1 VFSVWATMEDWV
13 CAHLHDRLRDTLA
26 KSQGKLEQIARD
38 NAGFHG
44 WPSDLAV
51 EYLTRQMQYGFK
63 DEQREGLGEFF
74 DLCVD
79 SRVIDQV
86 LPIRYYI
93 PGS

>member
-1 VFSVWATMEDWV
+1 
-13 CAHLHDRLRDTLA
+13 
-26 KSQGKLEQIARD
+26 
-38 NAGFHG
+38 
-44 WPSDLAV
+44 
-51 EYLTRQMQYGFK
+51 MQYGFK